1 MQGLNTLEVKD
12 SDLEASLVALDTA
25 LHDLDALPDVE
36 AEQAAAL
43 AAREALQQ
51 RVAAQQALE
60 DTMSS
65 VRGIS
70 KAEGAVPSSYMPPLL
85 CLHSTAAWP
94 CILSLPFFL
103 RRLTVFAALDCG
115 PICAVGMLAGPPA
128 CHAWLFELPRQLKL
142 AVFKMIHV
150 PWGPWSKTLLHDSM
164 P

>member
-1 MQGLNTLEVKD
+1 MQSLNTLEVKD
-12 SDLEASLVALDTA
+12 SELEASLVALDNA

-70 KAEGAVPSSYMPPLL
+70 KAEGVVPLSCILPLL
-85 CLHSTAAWP
+85 FRHSHSVWP
-94 CILSLPFFL
+94 CILLLPSVHA
-103 RRLTVFAALDCG
+103 TCCG
-115 PICAVGMLAGPPA
+115 LQ
-128 CHAWLFELPRQLKL
+128 H
-142 AVFKMIHV
+142 
-150 PWGPWSKTLLHDSM
+150 
-164 P
+164 